1 MSTGHSKQESL
12 STLSQ
17 DNQIITLNVAAPIFL
32 GGSISAS
39 KRQAIADNEREKK
52 NLELAL
58 LNADR
63 VAGKSFRTL
72 VAGVSQ
78 VEALE
83 AAEAS
88 SKVAL
93 ESNKLGYEVGVRI
106 NIDVLNAQ
114 RQLFS
119 TQRDLAI
126 ARYDV
131 LKSKLQLLSATGSL
145 NINEVKKISNLMLR
159 NN

>member
-1 MSTGHSKQESL
+1 
-12 STLSQ
+12 
-17 DNQIITLNVAAPIFL
+17 
-32 GGSISAS
+32 
-39 KRQAIADNEREKK
+39 
-52 NLELAL
+52 
-58 LNADR
+58 
-63 VAGKSFRTL
+63 
-72 VAGVSQ
+72 

-131 LKSKLQLLSATGSL
+131 LKSKLQLLSATGTL

>member
-1 MSTGHSKQESL
+1 
-12 STLSQ
+12 
-17 DNQIITLNVAAPIFL
+17 
-32 GGSISAS
+32 
-39 KRQAIADNEREKK
+39 
-52 NLELAL
+52 
-58 LNADR
+58 
-63 VAGKSFRTL
+63 
-72 VAGVSQ
+72 

>member
-1 MSTGHSKQESL
+1 M
-12 STLSQ
+12 
-17 DNQIITLNVAAPIFL
+17 
-32 GGSISAS
+32 
-39 KRQAIADNEREKK
+39 
-52 NLELAL
+52 

-63 VAGKSFRTL
+63 SAGKSFRTYI
-72 VAGVSQ
+72 AGLSQ

-83 AAEAS
+83 AAEES

-131 LKSKLQLLSATGSL
+131 LRARLELLSAIGDLDLSAVKQISL
-145 NINEVKKISNLMLR
+145 LISDSN
-159 NN
+159 